1 LVRVGFFLVIILG
14 MLNANAASPNEK
26 TYATLN
32 QAISKTFPN
41 TKTTTMNIRLTAKQI
56 AAIETTLMATLPT
69 PNITIYQFNR
79 QDETVGYGMV
89 TNQIGK
95 YKPITFFVGVNPEF
109 QIEGVVVMVYRE
121 GYGSNVRKKRFV
133 RQFKGKTMKAPLAVN
148 HDITTVSGA
157 TLSSYAIANGTKRVL
172 AIINEAL

>member
-1 LVRVGFFLVIILG
+1 

-32 QAISKTFPN
+32 KAISKTFPN
-41 TKTTTMNIRLTAKQI
+41 TQTTTMNIRLTAKQI

-69 PNITIYQFNR
+69 SNITIYEFNR

-95 YKPITFFVGVNPEF
+95 YEPITFFVGVNPEF
-109 QIEGVVVMVYRE
+109 QIEGIVVMVYRE
-121 GYGSNVRKKRFV
+121 GYGSDVRKKRFV
-133 RQFKGKTMKAPLAVN
+133 RQFKGKSMKDPIAVN
-148 HDITTVSGA
+148 QDITSIARA
-157 TLSSYAIANGTKRVL
+157 TMSAYAIANGAKRAL
-172 AIINEAL
+172 AILTETISIK

>member
-1 LVRVGFFLVIILG
+1 

-41 TKTTTMNIRLTAKQI
+41 TQTTTMNIRLSSKQI
-56 AAIETTLMATLPT
+56 SAIESTLMATLPT
-69 PNITIYQFNR
+69 SNITIYEFNR
-79 QDETVGYGMV
+79 HDETIGYGMV

-95 YKPITFFVGVNPEF
+95 YEPITFFVGVNSKF
-109 QIEGVVVMVYRE
+109 QIEGVVVMIYRE

-133 RQFKGKTMKAPLAVN
+133 RQFKGKTMEDPLAVN
-148 HDITTVSGA
+148 QDITSIARA
-157 TLSSYAIANGTKRVL
+157 TMSAYAMANGTKRVL